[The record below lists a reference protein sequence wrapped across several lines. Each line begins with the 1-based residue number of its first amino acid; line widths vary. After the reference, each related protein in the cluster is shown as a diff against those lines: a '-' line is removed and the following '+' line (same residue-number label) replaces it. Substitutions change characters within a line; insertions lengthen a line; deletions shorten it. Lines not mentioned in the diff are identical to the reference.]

1 MRPEGGSSF
10 SSPCKK
16 HNSSLFFFFPS
27 LLLSVLCSNPLPLLL
42 LQSQRL
48 AQICFLHC
56 NLSFTAIN
64 FFPSG
69 HKIIPDASE
78 SGGQTNSKLG
88 NKAALIPY
96 KFPLKNLLLK
106 KKKKALLFRDLWP
119 RRTTGSNQYWAV
131 GGLARGQGSSKTW
144 GAARKRQI
152 FKS

>member
-1 MRPEGGSSF
+1 MHEARGWELFFFPMQKAQF
-10 SSPCKK
+10 KP
-16 HNSSLFFFFPS
+16 FFFFPS

-106 KKKKALLFRDLWP
+106 KKKKALLFRDL
-119 RRTTGSNQYWAV
+119 
-131 GGLARGQGSSKTW
+131 
-144 GAARKRQI
+144 
-152 FKS
+152 

>member
-1 MRPEGGSSF
+1 MGALFLPHAKSTIQAF
-10 SSPCKK
+10 
-16 HNSSLFFFFPS
+16 FFFFPS

-106 KKKKALLFRDLWP
+106 KKKKLCCSGIYDL
-119 RRTTGSNQYWAV
+119 
-131 GGLARGQGSSKTW
+131 GGLRVRTSIGL
-144 GAARKRQI
+144 
-152 FKS
+152 